1 MATKKKAAASPN
13 AKRTKSVHPSAEEF
27 KDFYKNTLDAVYTL
41 QDEND
46 ERPLLGAFQKLPSKK
61 EYPDYY
67 QIIPKPYSLSDIQKK
82 VLKAKYS
89 DSDASEFLLD
99 FKLIHDNANI
109 YNDPESWI
117 VLDARKILDF
127 VSDQVHQ
134 FAGDAKPPSSSS
146 GSPDDLTVEK
156 LPALASAILTELMN
170 HLFPETGVI
179 SAPFVEDVDRD
190 EYPDYF
196 KIITHPTSFNNVL
209 NEIKKNKMF
218 SKDMSITDNLAAF
231 YRATALI
238 FENAQIYNDPSSLL
252 HQDAQT
258 LLEFFND
265 KFEVLKAQAEAQ
277 EPKATKLKL
286 KLKAPAP
293 AEPKVKINFKLKQEN
308 PGAPPKKRG
317 RKKKVEVKPEDLE
330 DEDDF
335 NQDDS
340 RIENEPEPAKPEP
353 PSKPKEEFDAAVSE
367 AANSIVRDSSAYGKT
382 AVYPTGDTFIEELV
396 ITSSKSNLAQVT
408 LKEQTQAKQ
417 PLSRPQIT
425 KSALFP
431 GHGLS
436 TVATYFDYKF
446 KPSGYSIQ
454 SYAITLP
461 PESPSLVTLKV
472 SLHSLIH
479 EIKRY
484 ALSNGHGNLDLSSD
498 DEFQIK
504 LNFNGDD
511 VHSADV
517 SEEKRGGNHSLALLY
532 DLRLTYGLNVVTFE
546 IKIAPNLN
554 KKLKKG
560 IPEPET
566 TEPEGRHTRNQLQQL
581 KMNWEVEKFS
591 VYIVSTGPSSI

>member
-1 MATKKKAAASPN
+1 MAPKKKSATSPN
-13 AKRTKSVHPSAEEF
+13 AKKNKATYPSPEEF
-27 KDFYKNTLDAVYTL
+27 RDFYKNTLDAVYTL
-41 QDEND
+41 QDETD

-67 QIIPKPYSLSDIQKK
+67 QIIPKPYALADIQKK
-82 VLKAKYS
+82 ILKAKYP

-99 FKLIHDNANI
+99 FQLIHDNANI

-117 VLDARKILDF
+117 VQDARRILDF
-127 VSDQVHQ
+127 VSEQVHH
-134 FAGDAKPPSSSS
+134 FVGDAKPPASAA
-146 GSPDDLTVEK
+146 GSPDDLTVDK
-156 LPALASAILTELMN
+156 LPELATAILEDLMN

-179 SAPFVEDVDRD
+179 SGPFVEDVDRN

-196 KIITHPTSFNNVL
+196 KIISHPTSFNNVL
-209 NEIKKNKMF
+209 SEIKKNKMF
-218 SKDMSITDNLAAF
+218 SKDKSITENLAA
-231 YRATALI
+231 YYKATALI

-258 LLEFFND
+258 LLEYFNE
-265 KFEVLKAQAEAQ
+265 KFLVLKAKAEAQ

-293 AEPKVKINFKLKQEN
+293 AEPKVKLNFKLKQEN

-317 RKKKVEVKPEDLE
+317 RKKKAEVKPEDLE
-330 DEDDF
+330 DEGDMD
-335 NQDDS
+335 DDS
-340 RIENEPEPAKPEP
+340 RMDDGPVPARPEP

-382 AVYPTGDTFIEELV
+382 PVFPTGETFIEELV
-396 ITSSKSNLAQVT
+396 VTSSQSNLAQIT
-408 LKEQTQAKQ
+408 LKEQTLAAQ
-417 PLSRPQIT
+417 PLSRPQRV
-425 KSALFP
+425 KSDLFS

-436 TVATYFDYKF
+436 TVAAYFDYKF

-511 VHSADV
+511 VSSPDV
-517 SEEKRGGNHSLALLY
+517 SEERKGSNHSLALSY
-532 DLRLTYGLNVVTFE
+532 DLKLTYGLNVVTFE
-546 IKIAPNLN
+546 LKIAPNLN

-566 TEPEGRHTRNQLQQL
+566 SEPEGRHTRNQLQQL
-581 KMNWEVEKFS
+581 KMNWEVEKFT
-591 VYIVSTGPSSI
+591 VYILSTGSNTV